1 MSGSLRELG
10 RTPMPAWARWLALAA
25 LCLSAYGTGRVQEA
39 RHAADA
45 MADRGTR
52 MAIRSAR
59 IAQAQAS
66 AITMTSDQY
75 RDRIRKIFDRGATIE
90 AAIPTHIQP
99 ADSRLFAVPTGL
111 VRVLD
116 AAWSGTD
123 PGPAAGSD
131 REPAAI
137 PFERLAG
144 IEAGN
149 ATSCRAW
156 REQALF
162 WRVYYAR
169 LQRAVNGKAG
179 EWANAIDLDD
189 RQ

>member
-1 MSGSLRELG
+1 MNGALIELG
-10 RTPMPAWARWLALAA
+10 RLPMPAWSKWLALAA
-25 LCLSAYGTGRVQEA
+25 LCLSAYAAGRVQEA

-45 MADRGTR
+45 MAERAAGQAARTV
-52 MAIRSAR
+52 R
-59 IAQAQAS
+59 IAQAQARAVTVS
-66 AITMTSDQY
+66 GDQY
-75 RDRIRKIFDRGATIE
+75 RNRIRNIFERGAAIE

-99 ADSRLFAVPTGL
+99 ADSRLFAVPAGL

-131 REPAAI
+131 RESAAV
-137 PFERLAG
+137 PVDQLAG

-149 ATSCRAW
+149 ATTCRAW

-179 EWANAIDLDD
+179 EWANGMVLDD
-189 RQ
+189 LQ